1 MWKRVKKEKKRLGL
15 SGHLMQNPKYWVTGA
30 NGQDGTPPA
39 LRSFFWGEIRG
50 LWGFQPSSDF
60 GREMRR
66 LSTLGEN
73 LGKGAFSPSHGALPT
88 AFDGGGGE
96 ARPRTRNALML
107 PPRSPT
113 AGHPPDS
120 CLWFV
125 ERSGGVEKG
134 VVGRQIWL
142 DSEKEPKSD
151 IELLG
156 ELQRRSCR
164 NAVDE
169 PCIPSFMCEF

>member
-1 MWKRVKKEKKRLGL
+1 MDRT
-15 SGHLMQNPKYWVTGA
+15 GHLQLCAASSGVKSGVSGDSNRHRTSGGKCDACPRWGRIL
-30 NGQDGTPPA
+30 GRGHFLPPM
-39 LRSFFWGEIRG
+39 EHC
-50 LWGFQPSSDF
+50 
-60 GREMRR
+60 RR
-66 LSTLGEN
+66 HLT
-73 LGKGAFSPSHGALPT
+73 
-88 AFDGGGGE
+88 GGGE